1 MLCTVLQEPRLVAFY
16 EKLVKTGPEQ
26 EAMDMVY
33 MEKWILE
40 PKKTFLLVSWITE
53 TFFIGSIISVVG
65 KTTMEI
71 MEPF

>member
-16 EKLVKTGPEQ
+16 EKLGYKPIKSEPEQ
-26 EAMDMVY
+26 EGMYMVY

-53 TFFIGSIISVVG
+53 TFFILI
-65 KTTMEI
+65 
-71 MEPF
+71 